1 VEVFVTASVALL
13 AVGAGLWVS
22 DWKAAAEA
30 LWATA
35 TLLGLGQ
42 AIGLIVGALRRREP
56 ASMSSWCS
64 LWAVRWRF
72 GRRLPAQ

>member
-1 VEVFVTASVALL
+1 VGVFVTASVTLL
-13 AVGAGLWVS
+13 AVGAGRWLGQ
-22 DWKAAAEA
+22 WKAAADA
-30 LWATA
+30 LRGTA